1 MRLSGILAGV
11 TLWANSLAPTVAGLA
26 PRADTFK
33 NPIIYSDFPDNDV
46 FLGPDN
52 YYYFSASNFH
62 YSPGAPILRSKDLLN
77 WDLIGHSIPRLT
89 FGDGYDLPAGQRS
102 YRGGTWASSLR
113 YRESNGLWYWIGCTN
128 FWISWVFTASSPEG
142 PWTNKGNFGGDN
154 CYYDNGILI
163 DDDDTMYVVY
173 GSNNVRVAQLAK
185 DGFSQV
191 KAQSVL
197 NHTDIGVDGLEGN
210 RMYKINGLYY
220 ILNDNPGGSQ
230 TWIWKSKSPWGPY
243 ESKILADKVTPPISG
258 GNSPHQGSL
267 IKTPKGDWYFMSFT
281 WAYPAGRL
289 PVLAPI
295 RWGSDGFPILVKG
308 DNGGWGSSYP
318 VPIPGSTG
326 VTKNWTRTDK
336 FAGTSLGPSWEWNH
350 NPDVNSFTVNNG
362 LTLRTASVTND
373 IYQARNTLTHR
384 THGDHPVGTVKIDFS
399 KMKDGDR
406 AGLSAFRDQSAY
418 IGIHLTDG
426 KFNLAA
432 KHGMIIDEW
441 SGETKSL
448 GEVKATA
455 DVPSG
460 KTVVWLKAQLDTNP
474 TGTGNTIFSYSWDG
488 SKYETLGPN
497 YKLYN
502 GWAFFIAY
510 RFGIFNYAET
520 ALGGSIK
527 VESFTAA

>member
-1 MRLSGILAGV
+1 MKLFSLAAWITTVTPALAGLV
-11 TLWANSLAPTVAGLA
+11 
-26 PRADTFK
+26 PRATTFN

-62 YSPGAPILRSKDLLN
+62 FSPGAPILKSKDLLN
-77 WDLIGHSIPRLT
+77 WDLIGHSIPRFV
-89 FGDGYDLPAGQRS
+89 FGDGYDLPPGGRS

-113 YRESNGLWYWIGCTN
+113 YRKSNGQWYWIGCIN
-128 FWISWVFTASSPEG
+128 FWQTWVYTASSPEG
-142 PWTNKGNFGGDN
+142 PWYNKGNFGDNN

-173 GSNNVRVAQLAK
+173 GSKEVRVAQLSQ

-191 KAQSVL
+191 KTQLVL
-197 NHTDIGVDGLEGN
+197 KNTDIGVEDLEGN

-220 ILNDNPGGSQ
+220 ILNDNPSGSQ

-243 ESKILADKVTPPISG
+243 ESKILADKVNPPISG
-258 GNSPHQGSL
+258 GSSPNQGSL
-267 IKTPKGDWYFMSFT
+267 IKTPSGDWYFMSFT

-295 RWGSDGFPILVKG
+295 TWGSDGFPILVKG
-308 DNGGWGSSYP
+308 ANGGWGSSYP
-318 VPIPGSTG
+318 TLPGTNG
-326 VTKNWTRTDK
+326 VTKNWTRTDT
-336 FAGTSLGPSWEWNH
+336 FPGTSLAQSWEWNH

-373 IYQARNTLTHR
+373 IFQARNTLSHR
-384 THGDHPVGTVKIDFS
+384 THGNHPTGIVKIDFS
-399 KMKDGDR
+399 QMKDGDR

-418 IGIHLTDG
+418 IGIHRDNGTF
-426 KFNLAA
+426 KIAT
-432 KHGMIIDEW
+432 KHGMTQDEW
-441 SGETKSL
+441 DGHTTGL

-455 DVPSG
+455 AVPSG
-460 KTVVWLKAQLDTNP
+460 KTKIWLRLQMDTDP
-474 TGTGNTIFSYSWDG
+474 TGTGATVFSYSWDG
-488 SKYETLGPN
+488 VKYETLGPN
-497 YKLYN
+497 FKLYN